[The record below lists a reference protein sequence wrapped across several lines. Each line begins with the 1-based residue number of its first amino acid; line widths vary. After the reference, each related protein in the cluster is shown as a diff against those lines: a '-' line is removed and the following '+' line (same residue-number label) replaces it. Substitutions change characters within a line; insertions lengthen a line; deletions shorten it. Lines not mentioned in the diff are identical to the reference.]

1 MNHGLHGCDAGI
13 GGERHGSGGNAA
25 VIRNSIL
32 RLAAG
37 SEEKCHLVPSGGEFH
52 VEGPAG
58 SLTGRENAVQ
68 RTDVLDDRGI
78 VVEKIAAIPGEREA
92 DIIAMLCGQR
102 TFRAQKRPVLGLE
115 DIEIG
120 EIVCAGVR
128 AEHIGS
134 GLLSHSDGHIGHA
147 RQRFCVGADGILH
160 DTGDLRRNSK
170 CDFSAAV
177 VGIVLRDRI
186 GDGRS

>member
-1 MNHGLHGCDAGI
+1 MKIIVIDGQ
-13 GGERHGSGGNAA
+13 GGNIGRQLVKSIKDSFPNIYVRAVGTNSAA
-25 VIRNSIL
+25 TANML
-32 RLAAG
+32 KGGADEAA
-37 SEEKCHLVPSGGEFH
+37 
-52 VEGPAG
+52 
-58 SLTGRENAVQ
+58 TGENAFLV
-68 RTDVLDDRGI
+68 
-78 VVEKIAAIPGEREA
+78 ACREA
-92 DIIAMLCGQR
+92 DIIVMLCGQR

-120 EIVCAGVR
+120 EIVGAGIR

-147 RQRFCVGADGILH
+147 GQRFCVGADGILH